1 MFLVYVNKDHG
12 IYKRTN
18 QVTRNENLEKA
29 TRGFVYNNL
38 CYSYTYM
45 ANWNFEAF
53 CWDISASIRL
63 FNYYYKNKLITLIF
77 MFIKFK
83 KSKIKNC
90 HFISSV
96 IQKSK
101 ASLNRFW
108 KTYRAHILC
117 EEITLKSRAKSWIV
131 NAILPLFED
140 TTSNKVKQ
148 KLFFSLSFWVVNGF
162 MISDAD

>member
-1 MFLVYVNKDHG
+1 M
-12 IYKRTN
+12 
-18 QVTRNENLEKA
+18 EKA

-63 FNYYYKNKLITLIF
+63 FNHYYKNKLITLIF

>member
-63 FNYYYKNKLITLIF
+63 FNHYYKNKLITLIF

-117 EEITLKSRAKSWIV
+117 EEITLKSRAKYHELLMQFYHFLKIQLQTKSSR
-131 NAILPLFED
+131 NCSFLFHFE
-140 TTSNKVKQ
+140 
-148 KLFFSLSFWVVNGF
+148 W
-162 MISDAD
+162 